1 MTTATSQKDPM
12 TVFAKKIRLTNGLN
26 VIFEKNSNANVVS
39 VNIGVK
45 VGSVDEG
52 PDESGICHLIEHMVF
67 KGTKSFAAGEIATLV
82 EAHGGELN
90 AYTSLDQTVYYIN
103 IPNRHFGLALKLIKE
118 MVFDAKFDATE
129 LEREKEVV
137 VEEIKRGQDNPH
149 RVLGELVFSNFYRKH
164 PYGRPVIGTE
174 ELVRGFSR
182 EKISSFYKKHY
193 CPQNMILGI
202 CGNITED
209 ELSQEL
215 EKLFRFEMNT
225 PRHTT
230 SLPREPEKTSF
241 QVLTQ
246 AMEIQATYFEISFP
260 APHFSHEDAP
270 VLDLLSSLLGESETS
285 LLEQNTQRKQQLV
298 HSIYSSCYMPKYPGL
313 FMIGGMV
320 DPKKISEALASIK
333 HEVEQT
339 KIREFETEKVERA
352 KLAAKAQ
359 LIYEQ
364 QTCEGTARKWITY
377 ETSGADYKFD
387 EKYLEDLLKITP
399 ADLKKAAEKYLNF
412 GIGTLGV
419 IHPKNVQIKIDKSL
433 FGTPVAAK
441 TRQFKK
447 IAEKNDA
454 RIFKLD
460 NGIRVILKENHRL
473 PLVSIKTASL
483 GGLRHE
489 TRANNGINQLLSSTI
504 TKGTES
510 LSQLALAEK
519 SEWLV
524 ASINS
529 YTGRN
534 SFGLSLSTLSE
545 KIHQAVPLFAD
556 VALRPAFDPDELAK
570 EKKLQLEAIKNYE
583 DNPSQ
588 LAFRIVLEKIFKGHP
603 YELNMLG
610 TTQTVKSFT
619 SNSLKKYYSTIM
631 SPDNLVISV
640 VGDFDSNEI
649 LELLNEEFSN
659 LKKKKHKIVKL
670 KKPQALR
677 KIESLTKF
685 KNNKQAH
692 VALGFMATSIY
703 DKDRH
708 AMEIINNIL
717 SGQGG
722 RLFLELRDKMSLA
735 YTVSPTLVEGLETG
749 FFGTYIGTEPAK
761 VATAIKAMLKELGKI
776 QNELV
781 SARELERA
789 KNYIIGNHE
798 IDHQKNSSV
807 AMQLALNELYKKGL
821 GEFFDFHVQ
830 INKVTSEDIQRVAKK
845 YINLNRYVM
854 GVVGPKP

>member
-1 MTTATSQKDPM
+1 M
-12 TVFAKKIRLTNGLN
+12 TVFAKKIKLSNGLS
-26 VIFEKNSNANVVS
+26 VIFEKNDNANVVS

-45 VGSVDEG
+45 VGSVNEEDH
-52 PDESGICHLIEHMVF
+52 ESGICHLIEHMVF
-67 KGTKSFAAGEIATLV
+67 KGTKSFATGEIATLV

-103 IPNRHFGLALKLIKE
+103 IPSKHFGLALQLIKE
-118 MVFDAKFDATE
+118 MAFDAKFDATE

-149 RVLGELVFSNFYRKH
+149 RVLGELVFNNFYLKH

-174 ELVRGFSR
+174 KLVRSFSR
-182 EKISSFYKKHY
+182 EKINSFYKKYY

-215 EKLFRFEMNT
+215 EKLFRFEVNT
-225 PRHTT
+225 PMHTT
-230 SLPREPEKTSF
+230 SVPKEPKKTSF

-246 AMEIQATYFEISFP
+246 SMEIQATYFEVSFP
-260 APHFSHEDAP
+260 APNFSHEDSPA
-270 VLDLLSSLLGESETS
+270 LDLLSSLLGESETS
-285 LLEQNTQRKQQLV
+285 LLEQNTQRKQLV
-298 HSIYSSCYMPKYPGL
+298 HSIYSSCYTPKHPGL

-320 DPKKISEALASIK
+320 DPKKINEALASIK
-333 HEVEQT
+333 HEVQT
-339 KIREFETEKVERA
+339 TKTRLFETEKVERV
-352 KLAAKAQ
+352 KLAARAQ
-359 LIYEQ
+359 FIYEQ

-387 EKYLEDLLKITP
+387 EKYLEDLQKITT
-399 ADLKKAAEKYLNF
+399 ADLKRVAEKYLNF
-412 GIGTLGV
+412 GIATLGV
-419 IHPKNVQIKIDKSL
+419 IHPKNVQIKIDQSL
-433 FGTPVAAK
+433 FGTTTAAK
-441 TRQFKK
+441 TKQFKK
-447 IAEKNDA
+447 IAEKNEA

-483 GGLRHE
+483 GGLRYE
-489 TRANNGINQLLSSTI
+489 TKTNNGINQLLSSTI
-504 TKGTES
+504 VKGTKS

-556 VALRPAFDPDELAK
+556 VALHPAFDPDELEK

-588 LAFRIVLEKIFKGHP
+588 VAFRIVLEKIFKGHP
-603 YELNMLG
+603 YELNLLG
-610 TTQTVKSFT
+610 TTKTVKSFN
-619 SNSLKKYYSTIM
+619 SNSLKKYYSSVM
-631 SPDNLVISV
+631 NPDNLVIAA
-640 VGDFDSNEI
+640 VGDFDSNEM
-649 LELLNEEFSN
+649 LEILNEEFWG
-659 LKKKKHKIVKL
+659 LKKKKYKIVKL
-670 KKPQALR
+670 KKPQPLK

-703 DKDRH
+703 DNDRH
-708 AMEIINNIL
+708 TMEIINNIL

-761 VATAIKAMLKELGKI
+761 VDTAIKAMLKELKKI
-776 QNELV
+776 QNEPV
-781 SARELERA
+781 SAKELERA

-821 GEFFDFHVQ
+821 EEFFDFHVQ

-845 YINLNRYVM
+845 YIDLDRYVM